1 MTGLSR
7 KVPLVLVPALLL
19 LVASGFAAADS
30 SLNEGVTAPYLIPES
45 RVAPEYPPSA
55 FDARMEGHVM
65 VAALVLKDGS
75 VAHVETLDSSTPN
88 VGFEQATTEA
98 VETWRFE
105 PGQKDGELIDAFAVV
120 RLTFRRTG
128 GTTPT
133 GYVTAGFMP
142 LGMLRASIVAG
153 ATNPASGVASNS
165 AGVTMASVAN
175 DVGGVTTVGI
185 PGRFY
190 DPKSPWIPE
199 TEVTL
204 DTSKFDLPDLDLMD
218 K

>member
-1 MTGLSR
+1 
-7 KVPLVLVPALLL
+7 V
-19 LVASGFAAADS
+19 VAGSN
-30 SLNEGVTAPYLIPES
+30 LNEDVTAPYLIPES
-45 RVAPEYPPSA
+45 RVAPEYPPAA

-88 VGFEQATTEA
+88 LGFEKATVDA
-98 VETWRFE
+98 VSRWRFE
-105 PGQKDGELIDAFAVV
+105 PGQKDGESIDAFSVV

-128 GTTPT
+128 GATPT

-142 LGMLRASIVAG
+142 LEMLSASIVAA
-153 ATNPASGVASNS
+153 ATHPTGGVASNS
-165 AGVTMASVAN
+165 AAVTMASVAN
-175 DVGGVTTVGI
+175 DAGGVTKVGI
-185 PGRFY
+185 PGQFY

-204 DTSKFDLPDLDLMD
+204 DTTKFDLPDLDLMD

>member
-1 MTGLSR
+1 MASLSKR
-7 KVPLVLVPALLL
+7 LPWVGVPVLLL
-19 LVASGFAAADS
+19 LAASGLVIAGS
-30 SLNEGVTAPYLIPES
+30 ELNEGVTAPYLIPES

-55 FDARMEGHVM
+55 FDARMEGQVV

-75 VAHVETLDSSTPN
+75 VAHVETLDSSPPN
-88 VGFEQATTEA
+88 LGFEQATTDA
-98 VETWRFE
+98 VKRWRFE

-120 RLTFRRTG
+120 RLTFRRSG
-128 GTTPT
+128 GATPT

-142 LGMLRASIVAG
+142 LEMLRASIVAD
-153 ATNPASGVASNS
+153 ATNPAGGVASTP

-175 DVGGVTTVGI
+175 DVGGVTKVGI
-185 PGRFY
+185 PGTFY

-204 DTSKFDLPDLDLMD
+204 DTSKHDLPDLDPMG